1 MTDSNDDN
9 ARLERGRLLFERPCD
24 FEAAASVPAELPP
37 PGLPEIAFAGRSNVG
52 KSSLINALTRRKN
65 LARTSQ
71 TPGRTRLVIFFDLG
85 AQLRLVDLPGYG
97 YARAGKTDMAR
108 WAETIRFYLENRQTL
123 RRVALLIDARRGLMA
138 NDIEAMD
145 FLDAVAAPYQIVLTK
160 GDKVKAAER
169 DKRLAEI
176 GDAIARRPAAISS
189 VVTTSAAKGLGIAE
203 LRAEFAALADAPALT

>member
-1 MTDSNDDN
+1 MNKLTDDN
-9 ARLERGRLLFERPCD
+9 AKLERGRLLFEQPCA

-52 KSSLINALTRRKN
+52 KSSLINALTRRKS

-138 NDIEAMD
+138 NDVEAMD
-145 FLDAVAAPYQIVLTK
+145 FLDAVAAPYQVVLTK
-160 GDKVKAAER
+160 CDKIKAGER
-169 DKRLAEI
+169 ETRVTEI
-176 GDAIARRPAAISS
+176 GEAIARRPASVSS
-189 VVTTSAAKGLGIAE
+189 IATTSAAKGLGIAE
-203 LRAEFAALADAPALT
+203 LRAEFAALADTPTLT